1 MTRRKEGNTGK
12 FVGVLKPGGDEKK
25 AES

>member
-1 MTRRKEGNTGK
+1 MTIRKEENRRRL
-12 FVGVLKPGGDEKK
+12 VGVLKPEGDEKT

>member
-1 MTRRKEGNTGK
+1 MSIRKEGNVGK
-12 FVGVLKPGGDEKK
+12 LGGVLKPGGDEKT

>member
-1 MTRRKEGNTGK
+1 MTIRKEGNTGK
-12 FVGVLKPGGDEKK
+12 LVGVLKPEGDEKT